1 MSRSLTKS
9 LRSHAALRGLL
20 SVAPVMA
27 RDELLAQVVAKFPF
41 YKMPAYRQGCFVS
54 AALEMVAYVPD
65 SRDHI
70 LRLLVEKLIKLDA
83 HLSRDHIDEAYRR
96 NRDGVEDTAEDE
108 VKSGGGGGLD
118 PQVHSLDLFMKLM
131 FTYIDVETHS
141 QETGEFDPD
150 KAKVVVDSLMRV
162 FSSHVLPTFNILHTQ
177 FLFLYLTSLSPT
189 ISARFLADNWKIFT
203 NINTPSIL
211 RQTAMAYIASY
222 LSRAEHVGV
231 ATLLT
236 YLERITCWTLDY
248 VRTR

>member
-1 MSRSLTKS
+1 
-9 LRSHAALRGLL
+9 
-20 SVAPVMA
+20 MA

-108 VKSGGGGGLD
+108 VKGGGGGGLD

-162 FSSHVLPTFNILHTQ
+162 FTSHVLPTFNILHTQ

-236 YLERITCWTLDY
+236 YLEGITCWTLDY